1 MNELLFPK
9 KTKQINYE
17 NSLEIC
23 HKIVK
28 QNYENFPI
36 LMFFIDKEKMDDY
49 AIIYAFSRGVD
60 FIGDNFKGD
69 KLKQL
74 AVWES
79 ELKNAFIENASL
91 PVFVALQKTIIK
103 HDLRIEPFLR
113 LIEANKRDQ
122 QKKEYKDVNSLID
135 YCDLSAN
142 PVGEIVLRIMGY
154 KDEKLIKLSNS
165 ICTGLQI
172 TNFLQDIV
180 RDKKIGRVYI
190 PYEIMRN
197 HKVSKDMFEEEYI
210 HNYASKKNIT
220 NLLNEM
226 IDINRNLYN
235 SGNILPKL
243 LTKKDRTII
252 QIFIDSGEKILSKI
266 EKRKYNSLFKKP
278 STNKFEKFQIIL
290 KSILKSTFIK

>member
-9 KTKQINYE
+9 NTKEINYE

-23 HKIVK
+23 HMIVK

-36 LMFFIDKEKMDDY
+36 IMFFIDKEKMDDY

-60 FIGDNFKGD
+60 FIGDDFIGD
-69 KLKQL
+69 KIKQL
-74 AVWES
+74 GIWES
-79 ELKNAFIENASL
+79 ELKNAFKEKASL
-91 PVFVALQKTIIK
+91 PVFIALQKTILK

-122 QKKEYKDVNSLID
+122 EKKEYKDVNSLLD

-142 PVGEIVLRIMGY
+142 PVGEIVLHIMGY
-154 KDEKLIKLSNS
+154 KDEKLINLSNS
-165 ICTGLQI
+165 ICSALQI

-190 PYEIMRN
+190 PSEIMRN
-197 HKVSKDMFEEEYI
+197 HKVSKDMFEEKYQ
-210 HNYASKKNIT
+210 HNDDSKKNIT

-226 IDINRNLYN
+226 IHINRNLYN

-243 LTKKDRTII
+243 LSKKDRTII

-266 EKRKYNSLFKKP
+266 EKRKYKSLFNKP